1 MFRQF
6 YSMASCWNSVLT
18 SSGDFKELIPEFYYM
33 PEFLMNEV
41 LSVVDYDRTTLIL
54 EKGKMVR

>member
-1 MFRQF
+1 
-6 YSMASCWNSVLT
+6 MASCWNSVLT